1 MKKTQPDLFWAI
13 MHLVFT
19 TIPYLVQFKV
29 QMCYAILGK
38 ESFCFSNVRS
48 RVLSSALECQMH
60 FVTLK
65 DFSSHK
71 KYSSVL

>member
-19 TIPYLVQFKV
+19 TISYQVIKV

-38 ESFCFSNVRS
+38 KSFCFSNVRS

-65 DFSSHK
+65 DFSSYK